1 MLPLFRAQIS
11 AMSEKEALAAFK
23 KALALVKARGVA
35 SQNRDGVAMLI
46 LETDRLKIAFT
57 PAKDERPNGLDIW
70 QHDDGDAKVLDV
82 IWRDFE
88 MPMIVTY
95 RGGRWAKLLVLM
107 GE

>member
-1 MLPLFRAQIS
+1 MLPLFRAQIP

-23 KALALVKARGVA
+23 KALALVKARGLA

-57 PAKDERPNGLDIW
+57 LAKDERPNGLDIW

>member
-1 MLPLFRAQIS
+1 M
-11 AMSEKEALAAFK
+11 
-23 KALALVKARGVA
+23 KASGVV
-35 SQNRDGVAMLI
+35 SQNRDGVAMLV
-46 LETDRLKIAFT
+46 LQTDQLKIAFT
-57 PAKDERPNGLDIW
+57 PAKDEQPNGLDIW
-70 QHDDGDAKVLDV
+70 RHGDGDTKVLDV

>member
-1 MLPLFRAQIS
+1 MLFRS
-11 AMSEKEALAAFK
+11 
-23 KALALVKARGVA
+23 
-35 SQNRDGVAMLI
+35 
-46 LETDRLKIAFT
+46 
-57 PAKDERPNGLDIW
+57 LDIW